1 MLTIKYEKK
10 STASFVSHID
20 VLRTLGRIFARA
32 DVKVG
37 LSEGF
42 NPHMLIFCSPANAVG
57 VNSEC
62 EYVTIASSE
71 QKDICEK
78 FNTFAPEGFKAVKHF
93 VNEKNPN
100 LAKHVTNAE
109 YIFRGKGIGKADFNR
124 LLKSDVFEISYED
137 KNGVKTKDFRSYVIS
152 LEKVDEDAFKAL
164 LKFGNDNLRP
174 DRFLEGFFKF
184 FDMPPVEVDCLK
196 TQAFCGDKTVDE
208 FLETSV

>member
-10 STASFVSHID
+10 FTASFVSHID

-37 LSEGF
+37 FSEGF

-93 VNEKNPN
+93 VTEKNPN

-152 LEKVDEDAFKAL
+152 LEKVDDDAFKAL

-184 FDMPPVEVDCLK
+184 FHIAALLN
-196 TQAFCGDKTVDE
+196 FCNNRRIG
-208 FLETSV
+208 

>member
-37 LSEGF
+37 FSEGF

-93 VNEKNPN
+93 VTEKNPN

-137 KNGVKTKDFRSYVIS
+137 KNGVKKKDFTGFWRAFSSFSTCRPLRSIVSKPKLFAAIKQLTNFWKHRFDRCFS
-152 LEKVDEDAFKAL
+152 FAF
-164 LKFGNDNLRP
+164 
-174 DRFLEGFFKF
+174 
-184 FDMPPVEVDCLK
+184 
-196 TQAFCGDKTVDE
+196 
-208 FLETSV
+208 S